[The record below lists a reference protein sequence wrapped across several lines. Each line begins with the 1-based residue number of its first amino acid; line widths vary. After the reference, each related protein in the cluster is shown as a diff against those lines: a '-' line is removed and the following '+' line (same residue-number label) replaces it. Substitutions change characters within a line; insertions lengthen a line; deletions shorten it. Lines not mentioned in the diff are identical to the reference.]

1 MQEMTRRAA
10 LKGTAAVAAVVAVPA
25 VASADDAYLV
35 GLYRRWRTQ
44 SKELSDYLRTIA
56 DDVSDKE
63 YDALC
68 EPITDMERE
77 IMTTPA
83 QSIRGV
89 AVKFR
94 VHVHMNHAPAP
105 WLHEPLDQL
114 PYDRADIASIYRDLE
129 RLVGEARS

>member
-1 MQEMTRRAA
+1 MFTLPAGPLSSGSVSLVESAVKRTRKPRLYGGAS
-10 LKGTAAVAAVVAVPA
+10 LRCSYRLVVAT
-25 VASADDAYLV
+25 
-35 GLYRRWRTQ
+35 G
-44 SKELSDYLRTIA
+44 YLRTIA

-114 PYDRADIASIYRDLE
+114 PYDRAAIAAIYRNLE
-129 RLVGEARS
+129 RLVGEG

>member
-1 MQEMTRRAA
+1 MQEITRRAA
-10 LKGTAAVAAVVAVPA
+10 LKGTAAVAAVAVPIVPA
-25 VASADDAYLV
+25 MAATDDAYLV
-35 GLYRRWRTQ
+35 ALYRRWRTQ
-44 SKELSDYLRTIA
+44 SKDLSDYLHTTT

-68 EPITDMERE
+68 QPLTDMERE

-83 QSIRGV
+83 QSIQGV

-94 VHVHMNHAPAP
+94 VHVHMNYAPAP

-114 PYDRADIASIYRDLE
+114 SYDRADIAAIYRDLE
-129 RLVGEARS
+129 RLVREG